1 MITITVINSS
11 GLEPKD
17 YANGEAAYNEVINFM
32 RKEDLWLWADGKPVA
47 EENITTDLLDQ
58 ADELI
63 LMHGLAG
70 G

>member
-1 MITITVINSS
+1 MITVTVINSS
-11 GLEPKD
+11 GLEPKE
-17 YANGEAAYNEVINFM
+17 YANSEKAYTDVLSFM
-32 RKEDLWLWADGKPVA
+32 HKEDLWLWADGKPIA
-47 EENITTDLLDQ
+47 EENITLSLLET